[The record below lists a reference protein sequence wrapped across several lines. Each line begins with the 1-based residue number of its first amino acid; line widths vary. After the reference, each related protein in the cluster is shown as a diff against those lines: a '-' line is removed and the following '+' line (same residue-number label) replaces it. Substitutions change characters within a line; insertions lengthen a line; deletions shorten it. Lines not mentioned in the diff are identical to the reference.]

1 MRNEADQRD
10 DRHELNRRTTHAI
23 GSGGILRNRVE
34 WEWFER
40 SGAGLGD
47 IDLPERGFGSRD
59 NEIAIRTS
67 LTNQLPRQIR
77 QELRIS
83 IDLNDTRQRAAPE
96 AVAVDVLGA
105 FRSGGAQ
112 VNGSVN
118 RRNIDAAAEWLFAAR
133 GRHTL
138 RTGLM
143 LEQTRHRSSSVRN
156 YLGTFVFAGLDAW
169 SAGQPTTF
177 TQRIGAT
184 NVAFTDARAGI
195 FVQDDICLNQTL
207 SLGLGVRQ
215 EFQPSIDDLVNL
227 APRLSLAWTTK
238 ARTVLRFGFGAFH
251 NWHDTS
257 LIEEAE
263 RLEGNQGY
271 ETVLRN
277 PGYPDPISGGSSQAP
292 LPPTR
297 LINADD
303 LQVARVW
310 RASTTF
316 ERRFG
321 RAVHLRSSISR
332 QVGRAEPRSRNI
344 NAPVNGVRPNP
355 ASGNVLLLGSTGR
368 SQRMAAETNLTLNGL
383 WRRRIFGHVNY
394 SIGEV
399 LNDADSA
406 LSLPADNLYPH
417 LEWGPSRQD
426 VRHRGFAGISLRV
439 PSSFS
444 IGLSTRWQSAPPYN
458 ITTGADTNGDTVAND
473 RPASVSRNAARGRG
487 FWTADLHLGWNR
499 AIAGGGGR
507 DPRRGRPSSE
517 AQGQTAGRQ
526 VGFSVTA
533 RNVFNQPQFGS
544 FNGVITSPL
553 FGRPVSAQNPRR
565 VDVGVSVGF

>member
-10 DRHELNRRTTHAI
+10 DRHELNLRTTHAI

-195 FVQDDICLNQTL
+195 FVQDDIRLNQTL

-215 EFQPSIDDLVNL
+215 EFQPSIDDLINL
-227 APRLSLAWTTK
+227 APPVPRLDDE
-238 ARTVLRFGFGAFH
+238 GPDGAA
-251 NWHDTS
+251 
-257 LIEEAE
+257 I
-263 RLEGNQGY
+263 
-271 ETVLRN
+271 
-277 PGYPDPISGGSSQAP
+277 
-292 LPPTR
+292 
-297 LINADD
+297 
-303 LQVARVW
+303 
-310 RASTTF
+310 
-316 ERRFG
+316 
-321 RAVHLRSSISR
+321 
-332 QVGRAEPRSRNI
+332 
-344 NAPVNGVRPNP
+344 
-355 ASGNVLLLGSTGR
+355 
-368 SQRMAAETNLTLNGL
+368 
-383 WRRRIFGHVNY
+383 RI
-394 SIGEV
+394 
-399 LNDADSA
+399 
-406 LSLPADNLYPH
+406 
-417 LEWGPSRQD
+417 
-426 VRHRGFAGISLRV
+426 
-439 PSSFS
+439 
-444 IGLSTRWQSAPPYN
+444 
-458 ITTGADTNGDTVAND
+458 
-473 RPASVSRNAARGRG
+473 
-487 FWTADLHLGWNR
+487 
-499 AIAGGGGR
+499 
-507 DPRRGRPSSE
+507 
-517 AQGQTAGRQ
+517 
-526 VGFSVTA
+526 
-533 RNVFNQPQFGS
+533 
-544 FNGVITSPL
+544 
-553 FGRPVSAQNPRR
+553 RR
-565 VDVGVSVGF
+565 VSQLA